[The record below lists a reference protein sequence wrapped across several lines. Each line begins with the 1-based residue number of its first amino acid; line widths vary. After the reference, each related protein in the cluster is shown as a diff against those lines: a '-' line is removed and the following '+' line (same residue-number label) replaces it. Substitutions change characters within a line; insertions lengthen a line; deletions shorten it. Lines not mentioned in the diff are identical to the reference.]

1 MKNIFRL
8 AMSFRRSYWTNFMP
22 PIGLSLSG
30 TPLNEALISLHT
42 ILPEFK
48 KENGVQKVQC
58 VVMTDGEA
66 NWVKYHAELQRR
78 WEDEPFIGV
87 RSVSSSC
94 FLRDR
99 KLQREWILSYR
110 TK

>member
-1 MKNIFRL
+1 
-8 AMSFRRSYWTNFMP
+8 MP

-42 ILPEFK
+42 ILPQFK

-78 WEDEPFIGV
+78 WEEEPFIGV
-87 RSVSSSC
+87 RSVSSLVSSVTVNLEPLTVLTVSGMSLLI
-94 FLRDR
+94 FFSVTLRIV
-99 KLQREWILSYR
+99 LLM
-110 TK
+110 